1 MARPQKLTLDWFMHD
16 KDARNDR
23 KIKRVTRKW
32 QAQGY
37 ALYFMLLEM
46 LIAEDGMRL
55 SLADPAEA
63 EIVADE
69 TFCRDTHHLLAM
81 ITSMVEAGLFDRGWW
96 ESERVVFSPALFRR
110 YEEKIQYRKSA
121 AVRKARS
128 RAAKQEIAANYDAR
142 LQQLSDSVAN
152 TRADLD
158 LEQEDQKS
166 EIRNQKQETIY
177 TYRVTKDILGQPCD
191 NPVVTR
197 DNEEDKQ
204 ALQFMKRPWRKEGGH
219 IESGF
224 LEFVGK
230 QLPQNGGEHPKT
242 KARSHI
248 LNLERGGPRE
258 KLEGYWQ
265 DYQDVSAVQSKPKT
279 TPKAVPMPP
288 AADYETQLRAHMAR
302 LAGAELP
309 PTTTTTEND
318 HELRTDQGGIR
329 R

>member
-46 LIAEDGMRL
+46 LIAEDGMKL

-63 EIVADE
+63 EIVAYE

-96 ESERVVFSPALFRR
+96 ESERVVFSPALFHR
-110 YEEKIQYRKSA
+110 YEEKIQYRKAA

-152 TRADLD
+152 AHADLHSDPDLD
-158 LEQEDQKS
+158 LENQKS

-204 ALQFMKRPWRKEGGH
+204 ASQFMERPWRKGGGQIEG
-219 IESGF
+219 GF

-265 DYQDVSAVQSKPKT
+265 DYQDVSAVQAKPKT
-279 TPKAVPMPP
+279 TLQAVRQVLTPEE
-288 AADYETQLRAHMAR
+288 YEAKLRA
-302 LAGAELP
+302 L
-309 PTTTTTEND
+309 
-318 HELRTDQGGIR
+318 
-329 R
+329 

>member
-46 LIAEDGMRL
+46 LIAEDGMQL
-55 SLADPAEA
+55 SLAATEDA

-81 ITSMVEAGLFDRGWW
+81 ITSMVEAGLFDQGLW
-96 ESERVVFSPALFRR
+96 ESERIVFSPALFHR
-110 YEEKIQYRKSA
+110 YEEKIQYRKAA

-152 TRADLD
+152 AHADLHSDPDLD
-158 LEQEDQKS
+158 LENQKS

-197 DNEEDKQ
+197 DNDEDKQ
-204 ALQFMKRPWRKEGGH
+204 ALQFMKRPWQNGNGRYE
-219 IESGF
+219 EGF
-224 LEFVGK
+224 LEFVATTC
-230 QLPQNGGEHPKT
+230 LPKSKDGDMHPKT
-242 KARSHI
+242 KARNHI
-248 LNLERGGPRE
+248 INLERIGPWA

-265 DYQDVSAVQSKPKT
+265 DYQDVSAVQAKPKT
-279 TPKAVPMPP
+279 TLQAVRQVLTPEE
-288 AADYETQLRAHMAR
+288 YEAKLRA
-302 LAGAELP
+302 L
-309 PTTTTTEND
+309 
-318 HELRTDQGGIR
+318 
-329 R
+329 

>member
-96 ESERVVFSPALFRR
+96 ESERVVFSPALHRR

-128 RAAKQEIAANYDAR
+128 RAAKEEIAANYDAR

-152 TRADLD
+152 TRADLSSDPDLD
-158 LEQEDQKS
+158 LENKKS
-166 EIRNQKQETIY
+166 ETRNQKQESIY

-204 ALQFMKRPWRKEGGH
+204 ALQFRKRPWRKEGGR
-219 IESGF
+219 IDNDF

-242 KARSHI
+242 KGRSHI
-248 LNLERGGPRE
+248 LNLERSGPWE
-258 KLEGYWQ
+258 KLEGYWE
-265 DYQDVSAVQSKPKT
+265 DYQDSAAAQTKPAPQPVAAAAM
-279 TPKAVPMPP
+279 PKVGSP
-288 AADYETQLRAHMAR
+288 DYNAQLRA
-302 LAGAELP
+302 LAAKRAGIELP
-309 PTTTTTEND
+309 PPTEK
-318 HELRTDQGGIR
+318 T
-329 R
+329 

>member
-55 SLADPAEA
+55 SLADPAES

-96 ESERVVFSPALFRR
+96 ESERVVFSPALYRR

-121 AVRKARS
+121 AVRKAKS
-128 RAAKQEIAANYDAR
+128 RAAKEQIAANYDER

-152 TRADLD
+152 TRADLSSDPDLD
-158 LEQEDQKS
+158 LENKRS
-166 EIRNQKQETIY
+166 ETRNQKQENIY
-177 TYRVTKDILGQPCD
+177 TYRVTKDILRQPCD
-191 NPVVTR
+191 NLVVTR
-197 DNEEDKQ
+197 DNDEDKQ
-204 ALQFMKRPWRKEGGH
+204 ALQFMKRPWRKENGR
-219 IESGF
+219 IDDQF

-242 KARSHI
+242 KGRSHI
-248 LNLERGGPRE
+248 LNLERSGPRE
-258 KLEGYWQ
+258 KLEGYWE
-265 DYQDVSAVQSKPKT
+265 DYQESSCAQSKPKPQPIAVAVM
-279 TPKAVPMPP
+279 PKAGSS
-288 AADYETQLRAHMAR
+288 DYNAQLRAIAAAR
-302 LAGAELP
+302 AGIELP
-309 PTTTTTEND
+309 PPTEK
-318 HELRTDQGGIR
+318 T
-329 R
+329 